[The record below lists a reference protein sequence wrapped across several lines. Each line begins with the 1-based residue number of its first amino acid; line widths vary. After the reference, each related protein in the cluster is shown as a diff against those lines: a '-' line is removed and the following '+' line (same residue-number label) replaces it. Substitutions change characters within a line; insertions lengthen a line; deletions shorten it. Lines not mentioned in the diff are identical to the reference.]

1 MRHVTRYGSALLV
14 GMTAALAACSKG
26 DTAADSAAPAAA
38 SADSAATAPAPAAT
52 DSAAASATAL
62 SAPNV
67 ASLIG
72 LTNASEVGQ
81 AKIAEGKATNG
92 DVKAFAKQMIADH
105 EAMQKSLDSLATAKN
120 ITPVAPQAQA
130 DQLKQADSQTL
141 GTLNSAA
148 KGPAFDKAYM
158 DAQVAAHQKALN
170 DLQSFA
176 GSTSDADLKALI
188 EKAIPKVQAHLD
200 KAQSLQSKVGAP

>member
-38 SADSAATAPAPAAT
+38 SADSTAPAPAAT
-52 DSAAASATAL
+52 DSAAGGSAAL

-81 AKIAEGKATNG
+81 AKIAQDKATNG
-92 DVKAFAKQMIADH
+92 DVKAFAKQMIAEH

-120 ITPVAPQAQA
+120 LTPVAPQAQA
-130 DQLKQADSQTL
+130 DQMKQADSQTL

-148 KGPAFDKAYM
+148 KGAAFDKAYV

-176 GSTSDADLKALI
+176 GSATDADLKALI
-188 EKAIPKVQAHLD
+188 EQAIPKVQAHLD